1 MKKKILALFFV
12 FVLAFGASDDEI
24 IYAQKR
30 EEILREYEKLEL
42 KKQEIQSLNRA
53 SKKLFDERQ
62 AKLLKQE
69 EALNKIL
76 QEISAKEQ
84 NITKV
89 NEESEQKIAKMLA
102 KNEEILKQIKDG
114 NKDKMLEVYT
124 KMKDAKVASV
134 LSQMDDEE
142 AVRILY
148 RLEPKKI
155 AAIMTKLDAQ
165 KAANYTDLIKRGIML
180 DENASQNKAEISNNA
195 QDSNSSTN

>member
-1 MKKKILALFFV
+1 MKNKIIILLFSILV
-12 FVLAFGASDDEI
+12 ANADDNEL

-42 KKQEIQSLNRA
+42 KKQELNSLNNA
-53 SKKLFDERQ
+53 SQKLFAQRE

-69 EALNKIL
+69 ENLNKIL
-76 QEISAKEQ
+76 LEITQKEQ
-84 NITKV
+84 NISKM
-89 NEESEQKIAKMLA
+89 NEESEQKISKMLA
-102 KNEEILKQIKDG
+102 KNEEILKQIKNG

-134 LSQMDDEE
+134 LSQMDDKD

-155 AAIMTKLDAQ
+155 AGVMAKLDEK
-165 KAANYTDLIKRGIML
+165 KAALYTDLIKRAVML
-180 DENASQNKAEISNNA
+180 DDNASQNNEILNNEKPSN
-195 QDSNSSTN
+195 

>member
-1 MKKKILALFFV
+1 MKNKIIILLFSILV
-12 FVLAFGASDDEI
+12 ANADDNEL

-42 KKQEIQSLNRA
+42 KKQELNSLNNA
-53 SKKLFDERQ
+53 SQKLFAQRE

-69 EALNKIL
+69 ENLNKIL
-76 QEISAKEQ
+76 LEITQKEQ
-84 NITKV
+84 NISKM
-89 NEESEQKIAKMLA
+89 NEESEQKISKMLA

-134 LSQMDDEE
+134 LSQMDDKD

-155 AAIMTKLDAQ
+155 AGVMAKLDEK
-165 KAANYTDLIKRGIML
+165 KAALYTDLIKRAVML
-180 DENASQNKAEISNNA
+180 DDNASQNNEILNNEQKPSN
-195 QDSNSSTN
+195 

>member
-1 MKKKILALFFV
+1 LKNKIIILLFSILV
-12 FVLAFGASDDEI
+12 ANANDDEL

-42 KKQEIQSLNRA
+42 KKQELNSLNNA
-53 SKKLFDERQ
+53 SQKLFAQRE

-69 EALNKIL
+69 ENLNKIL
-76 QEISAKEQ
+76 LEITQKEQ
-84 NITKV
+84 NISKM
-89 NEESEQKIAKMLA
+89 NEESEQKISKMLA

-134 LSQMDDEE
+134 LSQMDDKD

-155 AAIMTKLDAQ
+155 AGVMAKLDEK
-165 KAANYTDLIKRGIML
+165 KAALYTDLIKRAVML
-180 DENASQNKAEISNNA
+180 DDNASQNNEILNNEQKPSN
-195 QDSNSSTN
+195 

>member
-1 MKKKILALFFV
+1 MKNKIIILLFSILV
-12 FVLAFGASDDEI
+12 ANADDNEL

-42 KKQEIQSLNRA
+42 KKQELNSLNNA
-53 SKKLFDERQ
+53 SQKLFAQRE

-69 EALNKIL
+69 ENLNKIL
-76 QEISAKEQ
+76 LEITQKEQ
-84 NITKV
+84 NISKM
-89 NEESEQKIAKMLA
+89 NEESEQKISKMLA

-134 LSQMDDEE
+134 LSQMDDKD

-155 AAIMTKLDAQ
+155 AGIMAKLDEK
-165 KAANYTDLIKRGIML
+165 KAALYTDLIKRAVML
-180 DENASQNKAEISNNA
+180 DDNASQNNEILNNEKPSN
-195 QDSNSSTN
+195 

>member
-1 MKKKILALFFV
+1 MKNKIIILLFSILV
-12 FVLAFGASDDEI
+12 ANANDDEL

-42 KKQEIQSLNRA
+42 KKQELNSLNNA
-53 SKKLFDERQ
+53 SQKLFAQRE

-69 EALNKIL
+69 ENLNKIVL
-76 QEISAKEQ
+76 EITQKEQ
-84 NITKV
+84 NISKM
-89 NEESEQKIAKMLA
+89 NEESEQKISKMLA

-134 LSQMDDEE
+134 LSQMDDKE

-155 AAIMTKLDAQ
+155 AGVMAKLDEK
-165 KAANYTDLIKRGIML
+165 KAALYTDLIKRAVML
-180 DENASQNKAEISNNA
+180 DDNASQNTEILNNEQKPSN
-195 QDSNSSTN
+195 

>member
-1 MKKKILALFFV
+1 MKNKIIILLFSILV
-12 FVLAFGASDDEI
+12 ANANDDEL

-42 KKQEIQSLNRA
+42 KKQELNSLNNA
-53 SKKLFDERQ
+53 SQKLFAQRE

-69 EALNKIL
+69 ENLNKIL
-76 QEISAKEQ
+76 LEITQKEQ
-84 NITKV
+84 NISKM
-89 NEESEQKIAKMLA
+89 NEESEQKISKMLA

-134 LSQMDDEE
+134 LSQMDDKE

-155 AAIMTKLDAQ
+155 AGVMAKLDEK
-165 KAANYTDLIKRGIML
+165 KAALYTDLIKRAVML
-180 DENASQNKAEISNNA
+180 DDNASQNTEILNNEQKPSN
-195 QDSNSSTN
+195 

>member
-1 MKKKILALFFV
+1 MKNKIIILLFSILV
-12 FVLAFGASDDEI
+12 ANADDNEL

-42 KKQEIQSLNRA
+42 KKQELNSLNNA
-53 SKKLFDERQ
+53 SQKLFAQRE

-69 EALNKIL
+69 ENLKKIL
-76 QEISAKEQ
+76 LEITQKEQ
-84 NITKV
+84 NISKM
-89 NEESEQKIAKMLA
+89 NEESEQKISKMLA

-114 NKDKMLEVYT
+114 NKDKMLEVYA

-134 LSQMDDEE
+134 LSQMDDKD

-155 AAIMTKLDAQ
+155 AGVMAKLDEK
-165 KAANYTDLIKRGIML
+165 KAALYTDLIKRAVML
-180 DENASQNKAEISNNA
+180 DDNASQNNEILNNEQKPSN
-195 QDSNSSTN
+195 

>member
-1 MKKKILALFFV
+1 MLFSILVAN
-12 FVLAFGASDDEI
+12 ADDNEL

-42 KKQEIQSLNRA
+42 KKQELNSLNNA
-53 SKKLFDERQ
+53 SQKLFAQRE

-69 EALNKIL
+69 ENLNKIL
-76 QEISAKEQ
+76 LEITQKEQ
-84 NITKV
+84 NISKM
-89 NEESEQKIAKMLA
+89 NEESEQKISKMLA

-134 LSQMDDEE
+134 LSQMDDKD

-155 AAIMTKLDAQ
+155 AGVMAKLDEK
-165 KAANYTDLIKRGIML
+165 KAALYTDLIKRAVML
-180 DENASQNKAEISNNA
+180 DDNASQNNEILNNEKPSN
-195 QDSNSSTN
+195 

>member
-1 MKKKILALFFV
+1 MKNKIIILLFSILV
-12 FVLAFGASDDEI
+12 ASANDDEL

-42 KKQEIQSLNRA
+42 KKQELNSLNNA
-53 SKKLFDERQ
+53 SQKLFAQRE

-69 EALNKIL
+69 ENLNKIL
-76 QEISAKEQ
+76 LEITQKEQ
-84 NITKV
+84 NISKM
-89 NEESEQKIAKMLA
+89 NEESEQKISKMLA

-114 NKDKMLEVYT
+114 NKDKMLEVYA

-134 LSQMDDEE
+134 LSQMDDKD

-155 AAIMTKLDAQ
+155 AGVMAKLDEK
-165 KAANYTDLIKRGIML
+165 KAALYTDLIKRAVML
-180 DENASQNKAEISNNA
+180 DDNASQNNEILNNEQKPSN
-195 QDSNSSTN
+195 

>member
-1 MKKKILALFFV
+1 MKNKIIILLFSILV
-12 FVLAFGASDDEI
+12 ANADDNEL

-42 KKQEIQSLNRA
+42 KKQELNSLNNA
-53 SKKLFDERQ
+53 SQKLFSQRE

-69 EALNKIL
+69 ENLNKIL
-76 QEISAKEQ
+76 LEITQKEQ
-84 NITKV
+84 NISKM
-89 NEESEQKIAKMLA
+89 NEESEQKISKMLA

-134 LSQMDDEE
+134 LSQMDDKD

-155 AAIMTKLDAQ
+155 AGVMAKLDEK
-165 KAANYTDLIKRGIML
+165 KAALYTDLIKRAVML
-180 DENASQNKAEISNNA
+180 DDNASQNNEILNNEKPSN
-195 QDSNSSTN
+195 

>member
-1 MKKKILALFFV
+1 MKNKIIILLFSILV
-12 FVLAFGASDDEI
+12 ANADDNEL

-42 KKQEIQSLNRA
+42 KKQELNSLNNA
-53 SKKLFDERQ
+53 SQKLFAQRE

-69 EALNKIL
+69 ENLNKIL
-76 QEISAKEQ
+76 LEITQKEQ
-84 NITKV
+84 NISKM
-89 NEESEQKIAKMLA
+89 NEESEQKISKMLA

-134 LSQMDDEE
+134 LSQMDDKD

-155 AAIMTKLDAQ
+155 AGVMAKLDEK
-165 KAANYTDLIKRGIML
+165 KAALYTDLIKRAVML
-180 DENASQNKAEISNNA
+180 DDNASQNAEILNNEQKPSN
-195 QDSNSSTN
+195 

>member
-1 MKKKILALFFV
+1 MKNKIIILLFSI
-12 FVLAFGASDDEI
+12 LIANANDDEL

-42 KKQEIQSLNRA
+42 KKQELNSLNNA
-53 SKKLFDERQ
+53 SQKLFAQRE

-69 EALNKIL
+69 ENLNKIL
-76 QEISAKEQ
+76 LEITQKEQ
-84 NITKV
+84 NISKM
-89 NEESEQKIAKMLA
+89 NEESEQKISKMLA

-134 LSQMDDEE
+134 LSQMDDKD

-155 AAIMTKLDAQ
+155 AGVMAKLDEK
-165 KAANYTDLIKRGIML
+165 KAALYTDLIKRAVML
-180 DENASQNKAEISNNA
+180 DDNASQNNEILNNEQKPSN
-195 QDSNSSTN
+195 

>member
-1 MKKKILALFFV
+1 MKNKIIILLFSILV
-12 FVLAFGASDDEI
+12 ANANDDEL

-42 KKQEIQSLNRA
+42 KKQELNSLNNA
-53 SKKLFDERQ
+53 SQKLFAQRE

-69 EALNKIL
+69 ENLNKIL
-76 QEISAKEQ
+76 LEITQKEQ
-84 NITKV
+84 NISKM
-89 NEESEQKIAKMLA
+89 NEESEQKISKMLA

-134 LSQMDDEE
+134 LSQMDDKD

-155 AAIMTKLDAQ
+155 AGVMAKLDEK
-165 KAANYTDLIKRGIML
+165 KAALYTDLIKRAVML
-180 DENASQNKAEISNNA
+180 DDNASQNNEILNNEKPSN
-195 QDSNSSTN
+195 

>member
-1 MKKKILALFFV
+1 MKNKIIILLFSILV
-12 FVLAFGASDDEI
+12 ASANDDEL

-42 KKQEIQSLNRA
+42 KKQELNSLNNA
-53 SKKLFDERQ
+53 SQKLFTQRE

-69 EALNKIL
+69 ENLNKIL
-76 QEISAKEQ
+76 LEITQKEQ
-84 NITKV
+84 NISKM
-89 NEESEQKIAKMLA
+89 NEESEQKISKMLA

-134 LSQMDDEE
+134 LSQMDDKD

-155 AAIMTKLDAQ
+155 AGVMAKLDEK
-165 KAANYTDLIKRGIML
+165 KAALYTDLIKRAVML
-180 DENASQNKAEISNNA
+180 DDNASQNNEILNNEQKPSN
-195 QDSNSSTN
+195 

>member
-1 MKKKILALFFV
+1 MKNKIIILLFSILV
-12 FVLAFGASDDEI
+12 ANADDNEL

-42 KKQEIQSLNRA
+42 KKQELNSLNNA
-53 SKKLFDERQ
+53 SQKLFAQRE

-69 EALNKIL
+69 ENLNKIL
-76 QEISAKEQ
+76 LEITQKEQ
-84 NITKV
+84 NISKM
-89 NEESEQKIAKMLA
+89 NEESEQKISKMLA

-134 LSQMDDEE
+134 LSQMDDKD

-155 AAIMTKLDAQ
+155 AGVMAKLDEK
-165 KAANYTDLIKRGIML
+165 KAALYTDLIKRAVML
-180 DENASQNKAEISNNA
+180 DDNASQNTEILNNEKPSN
-195 QDSNSSTN
+195 

>member
-1 MKKKILALFFV
+1 MKNKIIILLFSILV
-12 FVLAFGASDDEI
+12 ASANDNEL

-42 KKQEIQSLNRA
+42 KKQELNSLNNA
-53 SKKLFDERQ
+53 SQKLFAQRE
-62 AKLLKQE
+62 AKLLK
-69 EALNKIL
+69 KIL
-76 QEISAKEQ
+76 LEITQKEQ
-84 NITKV
+84 NISKM
-89 NEESEQKIAKMLA
+89 NEESEQKISKMLA

-134 LSQMDDEE
+134 LSQMDDKD

-155 AAIMTKLDAQ
+155 AGVMAKLDEK
-165 KAANYTDLIKRGIML
+165 KAALYTDLIKRAVML
-180 DENASQNKAEISNNA
+180 DDNASQNNEILNNEQKPSN
-195 QDSNSSTN
+195 

>member
-1 MKKKILALFFV
+1 MKNKIIILLFSILV
-12 FVLAFGASDDEI
+12 ANANDDEL

-42 KKQEIQSLNRA
+42 KKQELNSLNNA
-53 SKKLFDERQ
+53 SQKLFAQRE

-69 EALNKIL
+69 ENLNKIL
-76 QEISAKEQ
+76 LEITQKEQ
-84 NITKV
+84 NISKM
-89 NEESEQKIAKMLA
+89 NEESEQKISKMLA

-134 LSQMDDEE
+134 LSQMDDKE

-155 AAIMTKLDAQ
+155 AGVMAKLDEK
-165 KAANYTDLIKRGIML
+165 KAALYTDLIKRAVML
-180 DENASQNKAEISNNA
+180 DDNASQNNEILNNEQKPSN
-195 QDSNSSTN
+195 

>member
-1 MKKKILALFFV
+1 MKNKIIILLFSILV
-12 FVLAFGASDDEI
+12 ANANDDEL

-42 KKQEIQSLNRA
+42 KKQELNSLNNA
-53 SKKLFDERQ
+53 SQKLFAQRE

-69 EALNKIL
+69 ENLNKIL
-76 QEISAKEQ
+76 LEITQKEQ
-84 NITKV
+84 NISKM
-89 NEESEQKIAKMLA
+89 NEESEQKISKMLA

-134 LSQMDDEE
+134 LSQMDDKD

-155 AAIMTKLDAQ
+155 AGIMAKLDEK
-165 KAANYTDLIKRGIML
+165 KAALYTDLIKRAVML
-180 DENASQNKAEISNNA
+180 DDNASQNNEILNNEQKPSN
-195 QDSNSSTN
+195 

>member
-1 MKKKILALFFV
+1 MKNKIIILLFSILV
-12 FVLAFGASDDEI
+12 ANADDNEL

-42 KKQEIQSLNRA
+42 KKQELNSLNNA
-53 SKKLFDERQ
+53 SQKLFAQRE

-69 EALNKIL
+69 ENLNKIL
-76 QEISAKEQ
+76 LEITQKEQ
-84 NITKV
+84 NISKM
-89 NEESEQKIAKMLA
+89 NEESEQKISKMLA

-134 LSQMDDEE
+134 LSQMDDKD

-155 AAIMTKLDAQ
+155 AGVMAKLDEK
-165 KAANYTDLIKRGIML
+165 KAALYTDLIKRAVML
-180 DENASQNKAEISNNA
+180 DDNASQNNEILNNE
-195 QDSNSSTN
+195 QKPNN

>member
-1 MKKKILALFFV
+1 MKNKIIILLFSILV
-12 FVLAFGASDDEI
+12 ANADDNEL

-42 KKQEIQSLNRA
+42 KKQELNSLNNA
-53 SKKLFDERQ
+53 SQKLFTQRE

-69 EALNKIL
+69 ENLNKIL
-76 QEISAKEQ
+76 LEITQKEQ
-84 NITKV
+84 NISKM
-89 NEESEQKIAKMLA
+89 NEESEQKISKMLA

-134 LSQMDDEE
+134 LSQMDDKD

-155 AAIMTKLDAQ
+155 AGVMAKLDEK
-165 KAANYTDLIKRGIML
+165 KAALYTDLIKRAVML
-180 DENASQNKAEISNNA
+180 DDNASQNNEILNNEKPSN
-195 QDSNSSTN
+195 

>member
-1 MKKKILALFFV
+1 MKNKIIILLFSILV
-12 FVLAFGASDDEI
+12 ANADDNEL

-42 KKQEIQSLNRA
+42 KKQELNSLNNA
-53 SKKLFDERQ
+53 SQKLFAQRE

-69 EALNKIL
+69 ENLNKIL
-76 QEISAKEQ
+76 LEITQKEQ
-84 NITKV
+84 NISKM
-89 NEESEQKIAKMLA
+89 NEESEQKISKMLA

-134 LSQMDDEE
+134 LSQMDDKD

-155 AAIMTKLDAQ
+155 AGIMAKLDEK
-165 KAANYTDLIKRGIML
+165 KAALYTDLIKRAVML
-180 DENASQNKAEISNNA
+180 DDNASQNNEILNNEQKPSN
-195 QDSNSSTN
+195 

>member
-1 MKKKILALFFV
+1 MKNKIIILLFSILV
-12 FVLAFGASDDEI
+12 ASANDDEL

-42 KKQEIQSLNRA
+42 KKQEINSLNNA
-53 SKKLFDERQ
+53 SQKLFAQRE

-69 EALNKIL
+69 ENLNKIL
-76 QEISAKEQ
+76 LEITQKEQ
-84 NITKV
+84 NISKM
-89 NEESEQKIAKMLA
+89 NEESEQKISKMLA

-114 NKDKMLEVYT
+114 NKDKMLEVYA

-134 LSQMDDEE
+134 LSQMDDKD

-155 AAIMTKLDAQ
+155 AGVMAKLDEK
-165 KAANYTDLIKRGIML
+165 KAALYTDLIKRAVML
-180 DENASQNKAEISNNA
+180 DDNASQNNEILNNEQKPSN
-195 QDSNSSTN
+195 

>member
-1 MKKKILALFFV
+1 MKNKIIILLFSILV
-12 FVLAFGASDDEI
+12 ANANDDEL

-42 KKQEIQSLNRA
+42 KKQELNSLNNA
-53 SKKLFDERQ
+53 SQKLFAQRE

-69 EALNKIL
+69 ENLNKIL
-76 QEISAKEQ
+76 LKITQKEQ
-84 NITKV
+84 NISKM
-89 NEESEQKIAKMLA
+89 NEESEQKISKMLA

-134 LSQMDDEE
+134 LSQMDDKD

-155 AAIMTKLDAQ
+155 AGVMAKLDEK
-165 KAANYTDLIKRGIML
+165 KAALYTDLIKRAVML
-180 DENASQNKAEISNNA
+180 DDNASQNNEILNNEKPSN
-195 QDSNSSTN
+195 

>member
-1 MKKKILALFFV
+1 MKNKIIILLFSILV
-12 FVLAFGASDDEI
+12 ASANDDEL

-42 KKQEIQSLNRA
+42 KKQEINSLNNA
-53 SKKLFDERQ
+53 SQKLFAQRE

-69 EALNKIL
+69 ENLNKIL
-76 QEISAKEQ
+76 LEITQKEQ
-84 NITKV
+84 NISKM
-89 NEESEQKIAKMLA
+89 NEESEQKISKMLA

-114 NKDKMLEVYT
+114 NKDKMLEVYI

-134 LSQMDDEE
+134 LSQMDDKE

-155 AAIMTKLDAQ
+155 AGVMAKLDEK
-165 KAANYTDLIKRGIML
+165 KAALYTDLIKRAVML
-180 DENASQNKAEISNNA
+180 DDNASQNNEILNNEKPSN
-195 QDSNSSTN
+195 

>member
-1 MKKKILALFFV
+1 MKNKIIILLFSILV
-12 FVLAFGASDDEI
+12 ANADDNEL

-42 KKQEIQSLNRA
+42 KKQELNSLNNA
-53 SKKLFDERQ
+53 SQKLFAQRE

-69 EALNKIL
+69 ENLKKIL
-76 QEISAKEQ
+76 LEITQKEQ
-84 NITKV
+84 NISKM
-89 NEESEQKIAKMLA
+89 NEESEQKISKMLA

-134 LSQMDDEE
+134 LSQMDDKE

-155 AAIMTKLDAQ
+155 AGVMAKLDEK
-165 KAANYTDLIKRGIML
+165 KAALYTDLIKRAVML
-180 DENASQNKAEISNNA
+180 DDNASQNNEILNNEQKPSN
-195 QDSNSSTN
+195 

>member
-1 MKKKILALFFV
+1 MKNKIIILLFSILV
-12 FVLAFGASDDEI
+12 ANADDNEL

-42 KKQEIQSLNRA
+42 KKQELNSLNNA
-53 SKKLFDERQ
+53 SQKLFAQRE

-69 EALNKIL
+69 ENLNKIL
-76 QEISAKEQ
+76 LEITQKEQ
-84 NITKV
+84 NISKM
-89 NEESEQKIAKMLA
+89 NEESEQKISKMLA

-134 LSQMDDEE
+134 LSQMDDKD

-155 AAIMTKLDAQ
+155 AGVMAKLDEK
-165 KAANYTDLIKRGIML
+165 KAALYTDLIKRAVML
-180 DENASQNKAEISNNA
+180 DDNASQNNEILNNEKPSN
-195 QDSNSSTN
+195 

>member
-1 MKKKILALFFV
+1 MKNKIIILLFSI
-12 FVLAFGASDDEI
+12 LIANANDDEL

-42 KKQEIQSLNRA
+42 KKQELNSLNNA
-53 SKKLFDERQ
+53 SQKLFAQRE

-69 EALNKIL
+69 ENLNKIL
-76 QEISAKEQ
+76 LEITQKEQ
-84 NITKV
+84 NISKM
-89 NEESEQKIAKMLA
+89 NEESEQKISKMLA

-134 LSQMDDEE
+134 LSQMDDKE

-155 AAIMTKLDAQ
+155 AGVMAKLDEK
-165 KAANYTDLIKRGIML
+165 KAALYTDLIKRAVML
-180 DENASQNKAEISNNA
+180 DDNASQNNEILNNEQKPSN
-195 QDSNSSTN
+195 

>member
-1 MKKKILALFFV
+1 MKNKIIILLFSILV
-12 FVLAFGASDDEI
+12 ASANDDEL

-42 KKQEIQSLNRA
+42 KKQELNSLNNA
-53 SKKLFDERQ
+53 SQKLFTQRE

-69 EALNKIL
+69 ENLNKIL
-76 QEISAKEQ
+76 LEITQKEQ
-84 NITKV
+84 NISKM
-89 NEESEQKIAKMLA
+89 NEESEQKISKMLA

-134 LSQMDDEE
+134 LSQMDDKD

-155 AAIMTKLDAQ
+155 AGVMAKLDEK
-165 KAANYTDLIKRGIML
+165 KAALYTDLIKRAVML
-180 DENASQNKAEISNNA
+180 DDNASQNNEILNNEKPSN
-195 QDSNSSTN
+195 

>member
-1 MKKKILALFFV
+1 MKNKIIILLFSILV
-12 FVLAFGASDDEI
+12 ASANDDEL

-42 KKQEIQSLNRA
+42 KKQELNSLNNA
-53 SKKLFDERQ
+53 SQKLFAQRE

-69 EALNKIL
+69 ENLNKIL
-76 QEISAKEQ
+76 LEITQKEQ
-84 NITKV
+84 NISKM
-89 NEESEQKIAKMLA
+89 NEESEQKISKMLA

-134 LSQMDDEE
+134 LSQMDDKE

-155 AAIMTKLDAQ
+155 AGVMAKLDEK
-165 KAANYTDLIKRGIML
+165 KAALYTDLIKRAVML
-180 DENASQNKAEISNNA
+180 DDNASQNNEILNNEQKPSN
-195 QDSNSSTN
+195 

>member
-1 MKKKILALFFV
+1 MKNKIIILLFSILV
-12 FVLAFGASDDEI
+12 ANANDDEL

-42 KKQEIQSLNRA
+42 KKQELNSLNNA
-53 SKKLFDERQ
+53 SQKLFAQRE

-69 EALNKIL
+69 ENLNKIL
-76 QEISAKEQ
+76 LEITQKEQ
-84 NITKV
+84 NISKM
-89 NEESEQKIAKMLA
+89 NEESEQKISKMLA

-134 LSQMDDEE
+134 LSQMDDKD

-155 AAIMTKLDAQ
+155 AGVMAKLDEK
-165 KAANYTDLIKRGIML
+165 KAALYTDLIKRAVML
-180 DENASQNKAEISNNA
+180 DDNASQNNEILNNE
-195 QDSNSSTN
+195 QKPNN

>member
-1 MKKKILALFFV
+1 MKNKIIILLFSILV
-12 FVLAFGASDDEI
+12 ANANDDEL

-42 KKQEIQSLNRA
+42 KKQELNSLNNA
-53 SKKLFDERQ
+53 SQKLFAQRE

-69 EALNKIL
+69 ENLNKIL
-76 QEISAKEQ
+76 LEITQKEQ
-84 NITKV
+84 NISKM
-89 NEESEQKIAKMLA
+89 NEESEQKISKMLA

-134 LSQMDDEE
+134 LSQMDDKD

-155 AAIMTKLDAQ
+155 AGVMAKLDEK
-165 KAANYTDLIKRGIML
+165 KAALYTDLIKRAVML
-180 DENASQNKAEISNNA
+180 DDNASQNNEILNNEQKPSN
-195 QDSNSSTN
+195 

>member
-1 MKKKILALFFV
+1 MKNKIIILLFSILV
-12 FVLAFGASDDEI
+12 VSANDDEL

-42 KKQEIQSLNRA
+42 KKQELNSLNNA
-53 SKKLFDERQ
+53 SQKLFAQRE

-69 EALNKIL
+69 ENLNKIL
-76 QEISAKEQ
+76 LEITQKEQ
-84 NITKV
+84 NISKM
-89 NEESEQKIAKMLA
+89 NEESEQKISKMLA

-134 LSQMDDEE
+134 LSQMDDKD

-155 AAIMTKLDAQ
+155 AGVMAKLDEK
-165 KAANYTDLIKRGIML
+165 KAALYTDLIKRAVML
-180 DENASQNKAEISNNA
+180 DDNASQNNEILNNEQKPSN
-195 QDSNSSTN
+195 